1 MNGYIRLLRKFL
13 NWEWYKNTITK
24 SVFLHCLLK
33 ANWED
38 GKFEGMVIKKGSFVT
53 GRKKMAEEIG
63 ISEQQLRTALKHLK
77 STNEITIDTTSKYS
91 IISINNYDLYQAD
104 NQIANQQL
112 TSNQPTTNQ
121 QLTTNEKEKEEKEIN
136 IYTTTNNNQTI
147 FDFVEENFGRPLS
160 PIEYEEICKW
170 SDTDLTRYAVRQA
183 VLNGKYSIKYISK
196 ILYEWKKKKIRTVQ
210 EAQKNE
216 EEWNQRKKSSP
227 KVDSKS
233 AVVPEWF
240 DKTFEEEEMSE
251 DERREIESI
260 ENGTYRA

>member
-1 MNGYIRLLRKFL
+1 MNGYIKILRKFL

-24 SVFLHCLLK
+24 TVFLHCLLK

-38 GKFEGMVIKKGSFVT
+38 GNFEGIVVKRGSFIA

-160 PIEYEEICKW
+160 PIEFEEICKW

-196 ILYEWKKKKIRTVQ
+196 ILYEWKKKNIVSKAMKHNVA
-210 EAQKNE
+210 E
-216 EEWNQRKKSSP
+216 KKLIYTYASSP
-227 KVDSKS
+227 
-233 AVVPEWF
+233 
-240 DKTFEEEEMSE
+240 TT
-251 DERREIESI
+251 ERMGSTKHLPVNAPILTI
-260 ENGTYRA
+260 I

>member
-24 SVFLHCLLK
+24 TVFLHCLLK

-38 GKFEGMVIKKGSFVT
+38 KKFEGIIIKRGSFITSLGKLSNEV
-53 GRKKMAEEIG
+53 G
-63 ISEQQLRTALKHLK
+63 ISISQLRTALKHLV
-77 STNEITIDTTSKYS
+77 STNDLAIKTTNKYRVITVV
-91 IISINNYDLYQAD
+91 NYDVYQINDKQNGNQLTNNSQTND
-104 NQIANQQL
+104 NQLA
-112 TSNQPTTNQ
+112 TTNK
-121 QLTTNEKEKEEKEIN
+121 LKEEKEIN
-136 IYTTTNNNQTI
+136 IYTTNNI
-147 FDFVEENFGRPLS
+147 FGFVEENFGRPLS
-160 PIEYEEICKW
+160 PIEYEEISSWK
-170 SDTDLTRYAVRQA
+170 DTDLTRYAVRQA
-183 VLNGKYSIKYISK
+183 ILNGKYSIKYISK

-233 AVVPEWF
+233 AVVPVWF
-240 DKTFEEEEMSE
+240 DEVFEEEEMSE

>member
-24 SVFLHCLLK
+24 TVFLHCLLK

-38 GKFEGMVIKKGSFVT
+38 KKFEGIIIKRGSFITSLGKLSNEV
-53 GRKKMAEEIG
+53 G
-63 ISEQQLRTALKHLK
+63 ISISQLRTALKHLV
-77 STNEITIDTTSKYS
+77 STNDLAIKTTNKYRVITVV
-91 IISINNYDLYQAD
+91 NYDVYQINDKQNGNQLTNNSQTND
-104 NQIANQQL
+104 NQLA
-112 TSNQPTTNQ
+112 TTNK
-121 QLTTNEKEKEEKEIN
+121 LKEEKEIN

-196 ILYEWKKKKIRTVQ
+196 ILYEWKKKNIRIVQ

-216 EEWNQRKKSSP
+216 EEWNQRKRSSP
-227 KVDSKS
+227 KVDNKS